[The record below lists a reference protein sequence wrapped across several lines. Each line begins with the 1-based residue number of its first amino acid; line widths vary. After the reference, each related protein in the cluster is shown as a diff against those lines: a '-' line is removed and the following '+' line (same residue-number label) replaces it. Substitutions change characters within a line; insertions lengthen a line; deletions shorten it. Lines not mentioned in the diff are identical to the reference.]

1 MPIYAQGTFD
11 GLYRATPRQV
21 LLEALPEVDAVVGHE
36 FAAPHSLEDGP
47 GKINEQ
53 IAEIIVDDY
62 GHLPI
67 FGAATIKKAVE
78 KLDSNLEVKLLVD
91 ITSDGLNTKGGT
103 YEELKQVWA
112 SLGRETVR
120 SVHVGQAFH
129 IGRVAQQAEKV
140 GFTPLIPEG
149 LPTDFD
155 PDSMQR
161 WCRNRWLWSVREA
174 FGVPAL
180 SIFRKLQKTTS

>member
-11 GLYRATPRQV
+11 GLYRATPHQV

-36 FAAPHSLEDGP
+36 FAAPPSLEDGP

-53 IAEIIVDDY
+53 IAEIIVADY
-62 GHLPI
+62 SHLPI
-67 FGAATIKKAVE
+67 YGAATIKKAVQ
-78 KLDSNLEVKLLVD
+78 KLDSSLEVTLLED
-91 ITSDGLNTKGGT
+91 ITSDHFNTKGGT
-103 YEELKQVWA
+103 IEELRQVWA

-120 SVHVGQAFH
+120 SVHVGQAYH
-129 IGRVAQQAEKV
+129 IGRVTQQAEKM
-140 GFTPLIPEG
+140 GFTPFIPEG

-155 PDSMQR
+155 PESIQR
-161 WCRNRWLWSVREA
+161 WCHNVWLWRVREA

-180 SIFRKLQKTTS
+180 AVMAMLQKTTS